1 MYAVLDHVLKYGTY
15 CLIGVF
21 VLFGKTN
28 LETGIQ
34 AIALS
39 GNIYAAVKSAFEIY
53 PRFVESSR
61 AQNAWRSGRMQVS
74 RAQRY
79 PPAWKSNG
87 AEFPFLTI
95 SQF

>member
-61 AQNAWRSGRMQVS
+61 AQKRLEEWENASAHPHGNRMARS
-74 RAQRY
+74 
-79 PPAWKSNG
+79 
-87 AEFPFLTI
+87 FL
-95 SQF
+95 FLR